1 MIPLLEVIMTDVITM
16 TTTTKINVCRNCGG
30 MGHVYKYCKKPIM
43 SFGVICYRKN
53 EYTNQ
58 YEYLMIQ
65 RRNSLSFVEFI
76 RGKYDICNHQ
86 YIKHLM
92 ALMTIYERKLLL
104 TMSFDML
111 WNQVWYQSFTQKQLT
126 NDYAFAKLKFQL
138 LKECGSIDLFLA
150 ETTSKYREP
159 EWGFPKGRRRL
170 RESDIDCAIREF
182 CEETGLTKSEIKID
196 KEDEQYEETF
206 YGTNKVLYTHI
217 YYTAKIIK
225 NIYKRVYIDYCNPHQ
240 AREVQKVKWLS
251 KEEVIRLIRDY
262 NIERK
267 EVFLKATEDHI

>member
-1 MIPLLEVIMTDVITM
+1 MTNTI
-16 TTTTKINVCRNCGG
+16 KNNICRNCGET
-30 MGHVYKYCKKPIM
+30 GHVYKYCKKPIT
-43 SFGVICYRKN
+43 SFGIICYRKN
-53 EYTNQ
+53 EYTNK

-92 ALMTIYERKLLL
+92 TLMTIYERKLLINL
-104 TMSFDML
+104 TFDTL
-111 WNQVWYQSFTQKQLT
+111 WNQVWYQSFAQKQLT
-126 NDYAFAKLKFQL
+126 NDYAFAKIKFQL
-138 LKECGSIDLFLA
+138 LKDCGSINLFISQ
-150 ETTSKYREP
+150 TSTKYREP

-170 RESDIDCAIREF
+170 KEKDIDCAIREF
-182 CEETGLTKSEIKID
+182 CEETGLTKNEI
-196 KEDEQYEETF
+196 EVENEHEQFEETF

-225 NIYKRVYIDYCNPHQ
+225 NIYKHVYIDYCNPHQ

-251 KEEVIRLIRDY
+251 KEEVIRLTRDY
-262 NIERK
+262 NTERK
-267 EVFLKATEDHI
+267 ELFLKATETHV